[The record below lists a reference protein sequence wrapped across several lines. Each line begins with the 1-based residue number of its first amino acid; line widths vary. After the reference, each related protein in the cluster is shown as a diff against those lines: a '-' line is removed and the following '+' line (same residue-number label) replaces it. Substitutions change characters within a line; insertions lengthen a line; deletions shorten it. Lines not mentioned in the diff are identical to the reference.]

1 MMRDMRSLVDAI
13 LVFGGFVA
21 IGILV
26 TTLLP

>member
-13 LVFGGFVA
+13 LVFGGLVA
-21 IGILV
+21 MGILV

>member
-1 MMRDMRSLVDAI
+1 MRDMRSLVDAI
-13 LVFGGFVA
+13 LYILGGIVG